1 MVGSLLTFLLI
12 LYQPW
17 HPWRTNVASKMR
29 LEVRAGVEDFSCDGQ
44 WDCSLCLVQ
53 PSQRTL
59 LDRVSS

>member
-1 MVGSLLTFLLI
+1 M
-12 LYQPW
+12 
-17 HPWRTNVASKMR
+17 ASKMR

-59 LDRVSS
+59 LDRVSSAPIISTWSNQLDRWAF